1 MLKKKWILPMLII
14 LALILTSCTDKPKKD
29 DDLPPEDLNG
39 EENLDNMDDEEIDE
53 DDLNDQGELEDEENN
68 PDSNT
73 DGSDMSYNDIKITVE
88 EAYKEF
94 KTKFDKAKVSE
105 IELERENKSYYY
117 EIEGYDEK
125 NEFELKID
133 ADSGEVVDDKT
144 EPKGQRTGEITLKDL
159 KKIDKI
165 IEKAS
170 KEVEG
175 DLSVDKWELKIEDG
189 KPVLKIEFKDDNN
202 KQVEH
207 RYDLKTEELIKKD

>member
-53 DDLNDQGELEDEENN
+53 DDLNDQGELEDEKNN

-73 DGSDMSYNDIKITVE
+73 DGLDMSYDDIKITVE

-94 KTKFDKAKVSE
+94 TTKFDKARVSE
-105 IELERENKSYYY
+105 IELERENNSYYY
-117 EIEGYDEK
+117 EIEGYDDK
-125 NEFELKID
+125 NEYEL
-133 ADSGEVVDDKT
+133 
-144 EPKGQRTGEITLKDL
+144 
-159 KKIDKI
+159 KIDKI

-175 DLSVDKWELKIEDG
+175 DLSVDEWELKIEDG